1 MTTGHQPRLGDITGE
16 TARALELIQRI
27 DARKQAGEAFWLNF
41 AVRIILDLDAIGA
54 GREITRIADELAVA
68 IGKLEDRPAEA
79 EAES

>member
-1 MTTGHQPRLGDITGE
+1 MTGHQPRLGDLTGE

-54 GREITRIADELAVA
+54 GPEWGR
-68 IGKLEDRPAEA
+68 LEDKPAET
-79 EAES
+79 EANA